1 MPQDNLPPL
10 RIRENDGDPNV
21 LPVFDIILSSNLS
34 LQNKGGGIVVISAST
49 GAGGTAQAPITFP
62 LIIGSGGT
70 GIATAGSATSLVGMN
85 SSASVYDFY
94 RLAASDNM
102 TIVRN
107 GTAYLFSATTNAGGS
122 SIVYA
127 ATGNKYAVL
136 DLASDLTNEFRL
148 VQSGNSITITTAG
161 NNIIINATTGS
172 GSSPGGS
179 DTYIQVNS
187 QSTFAGYSDFYWDEN
202 NFALAVGA
210 NTTNQIIIGNNRENP
225 QIVVTASAGQ
235 AGIFL
240 LSSDGNEADVV
251 GRGQRGTI
259 IAPASSAPTDTV
271 FLLEAR
277 AYDGTNYRSV
287 GGIEFK
293 LDGLVKADS
302 LAACIEF
309 WTNPGLS
316 GDVKAMIL
324 DRYKDLRVGRGIW
337 LGSTGGNLVSSSSA
351 GYIYAVNAVNSDTT
365 INFSRATSSRTIFM
379 PDSSGT
385 FAANARYPL
394 LLSSGGN
401 VYLATGA
408 VGQMLITSGGVND
421 AVWVNTLGGAAGA
434 VYAATGNNYV
444 VMNLAGDLTNEYRLV
459 QSGNSITITTD
470 ANTIVINAVTNAG
483 GASTIVTRV
492 PMALLTVEVNSSN
505 AFWTAQT
512 DTTRMDKAYVN
523 HIDSGRSV
531 STWWCEVPSTVNAT
545 PAWNLEIM
553 SEAAILGATGG
564 FVVLNVDGMSAAAGE
579 SSNTLAA
586 STIQLVAAGSF
597 LINTA
602 GILTMST
609 MTATDFDGILAT
621 SATDYMKIKVTR
633 VGQSDTFNSDW
644 YVYGVK
650 LKCTVDT

>member
-34 LQNKGGGIVVISAST
+34 LQNKGGGVVVISAST

-70 GIATAGSATSLVGMN
+70 GIATAGSATSIVGMN

-324 DRYKDLRVGRGIW
+324 DRYKDLRIGRGIW

-434 VYAATGNNYV
+434 VYAATGNTYIV
-444 VMNLAGDLTNEYRLV
+444 TDLASDLTSEFRLV
-459 QSGNSITITTD
+459 QSGNSITIST
-470 ANTIVINAVTNAG
+470 AGNLIIINAVTNGAG
-483 GASTIVTRV
+483 GGTQTIRI
-492 PMALLTVEVNSSN
+492 PMALLTVKINSAN
-505 AFWTAQT
+505 AFWTAKSGSQV
-512 DTTRMDKAYVN
+512 DAGHVQFV
-523 HIDSGRSV
+523 DSGVGIATYWAEIPNNINSTENWNVYLKHEPESGAAGNVALTLCGQVLSDGSVIDANTTVLLSARSFPTYAAGTLAV
-531 STWWCEVPSTVNAT
+531 TSMATGVMDNTLGLAANQTFHLIVQRLGNNAGDSVNANWNLKVPTLEFTVNT
-545 PAWNLEIM
+545 
-553 SEAAILGATGG
+553 
-564 FVVLNVDGMSAAAGE
+564 
-579 SSNTLAA
+579 
-586 STIQLVAAGSF
+586 
-597 LINTA
+597 
-602 GILTMST
+602 
-609 MTATDFDGILAT
+609 
-621 SATDYMKIKVTR
+621 
-633 VGQSDTFNSDW
+633 
-644 YVYGVK
+644 
-650 LKCTVDT
+650 